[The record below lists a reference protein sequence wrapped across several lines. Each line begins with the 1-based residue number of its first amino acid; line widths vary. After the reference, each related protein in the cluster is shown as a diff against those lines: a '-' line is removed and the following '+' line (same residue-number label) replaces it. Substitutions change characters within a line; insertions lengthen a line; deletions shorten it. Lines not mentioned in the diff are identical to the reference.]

1 MSQGT
6 ACTLSLVSDE
16 QEPDVKEKS
25 ANQIAIW
32 LPGLE
37 EESFTTL
44 KSYLMGESNVFEHP
58 AESAKLNAN
67 FPYLTHIISEIKCL
81 KDGPFLPA
89 EVSKVFLSMISLLE
103 DFNAISYERAVKRT
117 KPRSSSSHALQSVIR
132 TTQNTPW
139 KTDMKLTPKGTEK
152 NVSRDNVFAGLY
164 KKE

>member
-6 ACTLSLVSDE
+6 ACTLSLVSGG

-44 KSYLMGESNVFEHP
+44 KSYLMGERNVFEHP

-89 EVSKVFLSMISLLE
+89 EVSKVFLSSETVKAKKLLQAMRCKVLSE
-103 DFNAISYERAVKRT
+103 QPRT
-117 KPRSSSSHALQSVIR
+117 HHGK
-132 TTQNTPW
+132 
-139 KTDMKLTPKGTEK
+139 
-152 NVSRDNVFAGLY
+152 
-164 KKE
+164 